1 MNINNKKS
9 LADYLE
15 KNDYMVDGM
24 NVKDDFVLAAFS
36 DINQKLD
43 HLLDNQEK
51 LINNTFTR

>member
-15 KNDYMVDGM
+15 KDDYMVDGM

-43 HLLDNQEK
+43 QLLDNQEK
-51 LINNTFTR
+51 LINNIFTR